1 MISKAH
7 PYLLDV
13 FRDRFAPQYLRGKS
27 KHTQK
32 LHRTTLEWFER
43 SIGHRATPKDLT
55 DENAAIFLHWVETQ
69 PGRNGKPRDPRTI
82 NNRRSYF
89 FCFWRWCARKGLV
102 PTWPDVAPLPEPEK
116 NPTAW
121 KLHEIAE
128 IFRACRQ
135 SGDRPV
141 KGVGSDIPAK
151 YWWQALHYIW
161 WDTGERTSATLAIKL
176 AWIDFETGTLHIPAA
191 YRKGRKKPATYRLK
205 AKTLA
210 MLNKIREPQ
219 RELLFD
225 FQQSDD
231 LFYKRYEELLQYAG
245 LPFDR
250 TCKPQKMRRSFAT
263 HLEAAGGNATE
274 ALNHSRRS
282 ITKQSYLD
290 QTIIAP
296 DSQNNLLCDF

>member
-1 MISKAH
+1 MVSKSH

-13 FRDRFAPQYLRGKS
+13 YRDRFAPQYLRGTS

-32 LHRTTLEWFER
+32 LHRTTIEWF
-43 SIGHRATPKDLT
+43 GRALEKRPTTADLT
-55 DENAAIFLHWVETQ
+55 DENAARFLLWVESE

-82 NNRRSYF
+82 NNRRSYL
-89 FCFWRWCARKGLV
+89 FCFWRWCARKGLT
-102 PTWPDVAPLPEPEK
+102 PCWPDVAPLVEPEK

-121 KLHEIAE
+121 KLSEISE

-135 SGDRPV
+135 AGPLPV

-161 WDTGERTSATLAIKL
+161 WDTGERTSATLAIRM
-176 AWIDFETGTLHIPAA
+176 AWIDFESGILHIPAQF
-191 YRKGRKKPATYRLK
+191 RKGRKKAATYRLK
-205 AKTLA
+205 EKTMN
-210 MLNKIREPQ
+210 MLRKIREPQ

-225 FQQSDD
+225 FRQSDD
-231 LFYKRYEELLQYAG
+231 LFYKRYEELLQFAG

-263 HLEAAGGNATE
+263 HLEVAGGNATE
-274 ALNHSRRS
+274 ALDHSRRS
-282 ITKQSYLD
+282 ITKKSYLD
-290 QTIIAP
+290 QTIIP
-296 DSQNNLLCDF
+296 PKTQNNLLCEF